1 MEAGG
6 CGAQAQTESSCR
18 ARKENEGRG
27 RGECGRAWACLPE
40 VRKGWGEGGGAP
52 ASLLP
57 PLLWCHPERAAPD
70 DALSQ

>member
-1 MEAGG
+1 MG
-6 CGAQAQTESSCR
+6 CRAQAQTEGSRR
-18 ARKENEGRG
+18 ARKENEG

-40 VRKGWGEGGGAP
+40 VRKGWSEGGGAP

-57 PLLWCHPERAAPD
+57 PVLWCHPERAAPD